1 MPRLTWNDKL
11 VIEKMLNQ
19 GYKAPA
25 IARKL
30 GVHHSTVYDE
40 TSVDRES
47 LGSIMLDE
55 DPCIESEVHSSGPF
69 EMTAMKIVGLCE
81 RIHFCKHG

>member
-11 VIEKMLNQ
+11 VIERMLKQ

-40 TSVDRES
+40 TSVDREILDS
-47 LGSIMLDE
+47 ASWRGVSIRVKKQKYPE
-55 DPCIESEVHSSGPF
+55 
-69 EMTAMKIVGLCE
+69 
-81 RIHFCKHG
+81 